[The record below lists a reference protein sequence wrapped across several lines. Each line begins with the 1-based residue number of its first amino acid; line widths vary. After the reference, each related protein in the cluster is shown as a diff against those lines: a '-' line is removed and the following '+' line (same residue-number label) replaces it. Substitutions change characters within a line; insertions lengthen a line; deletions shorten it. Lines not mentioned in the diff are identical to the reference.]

1 MEIFDNLFLFVIIIL
16 KEVDRMQIERKTILK
31 DEKFL
36 RQISKEV
43 DLTNDDYKEVIKLLH
58 DYCIENN
65 NKTLAIA
72 SVQLGIPLRL
82 VYLRNTSLEE
92 IFNSE
97 RDESKILINPKVL
110 RREGITRYWEA
121 CASCLDYFGLVE
133 RPYRI
138 DVEYYDE
145 FGEKHKD
152 IFEEFAA
159 IVLSHELDHLDGIL
173 HIDKSIE
180 LYDMPLEERK
190 EFRKTHTM
198 EIIKK
203 DGEFKQTTTNFKK
216 IEDIK

>member
-1 MEIFDNLFLFVIIIL
+1 
-16 KEVDRMQIERKTILK
+16 MQIESKTIQN

-43 DLTNDDYKEVIKLLH
+43 DLTNDDYKEIIKLLH

-138 DVEYYDE
+138 EVEYYDE
-145 FGEKHKD
+145 FGKQHKEV
-152 IFEEFAA
+152 FEEFAA

-180 LYDMPLEERK
+180 LYDMPVEERK

-203 DGEFKQTTTNFKK
+203 DGEFKQTTNNFKK

>member
-43 DLTNDDYKEVIKLLH
+43 DLTNDDYKEIIKLLH

-138 DVEYYDE
+138 EVEYYDE

-180 LYDMPLEERK
+180 LYDMPVEERK

-203 DGEFKQTTTNFKK
+203 DGEFKQTTNNFKK

>member
-1 MEIFDNLFLFVIIIL
+1 
-16 KEVDRMQIERKTILK
+16 MQIERKTIQN

-43 DLTNDDYKEVIKLLH
+43 DLSNEDYKETIKLLH

-110 RREGITRYWEA
+110 RREGLTRYWEA

-138 DVEYYDE
+138 EVEYYDE
-145 FGEKHKD
+145 FGVKHRD
-152 IFEEFAA
+152 VFEEFAA

-180 LYDMPLEERK
+180 LYDMPVEERK

-198 EIIKK
+198 EILKK
-203 DGEFKQTTTNFKK
+203 DGEFKPTITTFKS
-216 IEDIK
+216 INDIK

>member
-1 MEIFDNLFLFVIIIL
+1 
-16 KEVDRMQIERKTILK
+16 MQIEHKTIQN

-43 DLTNDDYKEVIKLLH
+43 DLSNHDYKEVIESLRN
-58 DYCIENN
+58 YCIDNN

-82 VYLRNTSLEE
+82 VYLRNTNLEE

-121 CASCLDYFGLVE
+121 CDSCLDYFGLVE
-133 RPYRI
+133 RPYKI
-138 DVEYYDE
+138 EVEYYDE

-180 LYDMPLEERK
+180 LYDMPVEERK

-198 EIIKK
+198 EVIKK
-203 DGEFKQTTTNFKK
+203 YGEFKQTTNIFKK

>member
-1 MEIFDNLFLFVIIIL
+1 
-16 KEVDRMQIERKTILK
+16 MQIERKTILN

-43 DLTNDDYKEVIKLLH
+43 VLSNNDYKEIVKLLH
-58 DYCIENN
+58 EYCEEN
-65 NKTLAIA
+65 KDKALAIA

-82 VYLRNTSLEE
+82 VYLRNTNLEE
-92 IFNSE
+92 IFNTE

-110 RREGITRYWEA
+110 KREGLTRYWEA

-133 RPYRI
+133 RPYKI
-138 DVEYYDE
+138 EVEYYDE

-180 LYDMPLEERK
+180 LYNMPVEERR
-190 EFRKTHTM
+190 EFRKNHTL

-203 DGEFKQTTTNFKK
+203 DGPFEPSTTTFKK
-216 IEDIK
+216 IGDIK

>member
-159 IVLSHELDHLDGIL
+159 IVLSHELDHLDGTL

>member
-1 MEIFDNLFLFVIIIL
+1 M

-43 DLTNDDYKEVIKLLH
+43 DLTNDDYKEIIKLLH

-180 LYDMPLEERK
+180 LYDMPVEERK

-203 DGEFKQTTTNFKK
+203 DGEFKQTTNNFKK

>member
-1 MEIFDNLFLFVIIIL
+1 
-16 KEVDRMQIERKTILK
+16 MQIERKTILN

-43 DLTNDDYKEVIKLLH
+43 VLSNNDYKEIVKLLH
-58 DYCIENN
+58 EYCEEN
-65 NKTLAIA
+65 KDKALAIA

-82 VYLRNTSLEE
+82 VYLRNTNLEE
-92 IFNSE
+92 IFNTE

-110 RREGITRYWEA
+110 KREGLTRYWEA

-133 RPYRI
+133 RPYKI
-138 DVEYYDE
+138 EVEYYDE

-180 LYDMPLEERK
+180 LYNMPVEERR
-190 EFRKTHTM
+190 EFRKNHTL

-203 DGEFKQTTTNFKK
+203 DGPFEPSTTTFKK

>member
-1 MEIFDNLFLFVIIIL
+1 
-16 KEVDRMQIERKTILK
+16 MQIERKTILK

-43 DLTNDDYKEVIKLLH
+43 DLTNDDYKEIIKLLH

-180 LYDMPLEERK
+180 LYDMPVEERK

-203 DGEFKQTTTNFKK
+203 DGEFKQTTNNFKK

>member
-138 DVEYYDE
+138 EVEYYDE
-145 FGEKHKD
+145 FGKQHKEV
-152 IFEEFAA
+152 FEEFAA

-180 LYDMPLEERK
+180 LYDMPVEERK

-203 DGEFKQTTTNFKK
+203 DGEFKQTTNNFKK

>member
-1 MEIFDNLFLFVIIIL
+1 M
-16 KEVDRMQIERKTILK
+16 KEVDRMQIESKTIQN

-43 DLTNDDYKEVIKLLH
+43 DLTNDDYKEIIKLLH

-180 LYDMPLEERK
+180 LYDMPVEERK

-203 DGEFKQTTTNFKK
+203 DGEFKQTTNNFKK

>member
-16 KEVDRMQIERKTILK
+16 KEVDRMQIESKTIQN

-43 DLTNDDYKEVIKLLH
+43 DLTNDDYKEIIKLLH

-180 LYDMPLEERK
+180 LYDMPVEERK

-203 DGEFKQTTTNFKK
+203 DGEFKQTTNNFKK

>member
-203 DGEFKQTTTNFKK
+203 DGEFKQTTNNFKK

>member
-1 MEIFDNLFLFVIIIL
+1 M
-16 KEVDRMQIERKTILK
+16 KIESKTIQN

-43 DLTNDDYKEVIKLLH
+43 DLTNDDYKEIIKLLH

-180 LYDMPLEERK
+180 LYDMPVEERK

-203 DGEFKQTTTNFKK
+203 DGEFKQTTNNFKK

>member
-1 MEIFDNLFLFVIIIL
+1 
-16 KEVDRMQIERKTILK
+16 MQIERKTILNDK
-31 DEKFL
+31 KFL

-82 VYLRNTSLEE
+82 VYLRNTNLEE

-110 RREGITRYWEA
+110 KREGLTRNWEA

-133 RPYRI
+133 RPYKI
-138 DVEYYDE
+138 EVEYYDE

-198 EIIKK
+198 EIVKK
-203 DGEFKQTTTNFKK
+203 DGLFAPTTNTFKN

>member
-36 RQISKEV
+36 RQVSKEV
-43 DLTNDDYKEVIKLLH
+43 DLTNDDYKEIIKLLH

-180 LYDMPLEERK
+180 LYDMPVEERK

-203 DGEFKQTTTNFKK
+203 DGEFKQTTNNFKK